1 MTSQGKTMPIY
12 MDISRM
18 NRLVVIVAKG
28 HVTADEI
35 AANTRTLVEADVPG
49 YAKIIDTTG
58 SNSDLTREQVDKIA
72 TLLRGD
78 PKDRTRGPVAFV
90 VNPDRKGFADAF
102 AEVTQGERPIRL
114 FKSLHSARKWLLEGG
129 AHAGAAAPGS
139 ALHDGVRVWE

>member
-1 MTSQGKTMPIY
+1 MPIY
-12 MDISRM
+12 MDISRI

-35 AANTRTLVEADVPG
+35 TANTKALVEADVPG

-78 PKDRTRGPVAFV
+78 AKDRTRGPVAFV

-114 FKSLHSARKWLLEGG
+114 FKSLHTARKWLLEGG

-139 ALHDGVRVWE
+139 ALHNGVRVWE

>member
-1 MTSQGKTMPIY
+1 MAYWEIRMPIH

-18 NRLVVIVAKG
+18 NRLVVIIAKG

-35 AANTRTLVEADVPG
+35 GASTKALVEADVPG

-58 SNSDLTREQVDKIA
+58 SSSDLSRDQVEKIA
-72 TLLRGD
+72 ALLRGH
-78 PKDRTRGPVAFV
+78 PKDRSRGPVAFV
-90 VNPDRKGFADAF
+90 VNPDRRGFADAF

-114 FKSLHSARKWLLEGG
+114 FKSLHAARKWLLEGG

-139 ALHDGVRVWE
+139 AMYGGVRVWE